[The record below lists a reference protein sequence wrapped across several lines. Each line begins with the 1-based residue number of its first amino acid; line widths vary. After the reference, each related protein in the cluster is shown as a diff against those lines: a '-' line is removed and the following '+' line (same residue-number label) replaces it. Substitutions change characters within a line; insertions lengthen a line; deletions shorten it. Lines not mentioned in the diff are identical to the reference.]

1 MNTEELKKLF
11 ELYDN
16 YKNKN
21 LSTERLRHP
30 DIKNNFQLF
39 SGKKI
44 FDIHREGFSIEERGI
59 FSVTFGR
66 GGTKILA
73 WSQMHGDEPTAT
85 TALFDL
91 LNFFS
96 TNDEFNG
103 FRNFLLD
110 KITFCFVP
118 MLNPDGAEKHRRANQ
133 INIDINRDALK
144 KQTPESQILWMLAE
158 KIKPQ
163 FGFNLHDQNSYYTAG
178 RSGKSAAVSLLAP
191 PVDFDK
197 TVDETRLRSMQVI
210 SVINKMLSEYIPGH
224 VARYND
230 DFEPRAFGDNLTKNK
245 ISSILIE
252 SGFIKNDINKETI
265 RKLNFVALVSA
276 FNTIAE
282 ESYKSEKAED
292 YFSIP
297 ENESLLFDLLLKNLS
312 LHSNGKN
319 FTIDIGINREKCFDE
334 TTQIFYYKGTIKEAG
349 DLSIYNGIEEHDL
362 RGFSVECAKI
372 YDKEFYDL
380 SALREFDFSSLL
392 SKGYGYIT
400 IGNET
405 ETNSFFNF
413 PINAIPKYRKFSPAI
428 AVDEY
433 ANLLLIKNGK
443 IESVIINGFY
453 QDSAE
458 TKIAIL
464 NGLVIS

>member
-1 MNTEELKKLF
+1 LKKELLNKLFDSYNDYRTASIRSDFITHQELKDKVTLLKQGKLF
-11 ELYDN
+11 TVEQIGGSL
-16 YKNKN
+16 
-21 LSTERLRHP
+21 ER
-30 DIKNNFQLF
+30 
-39 SGKKI
+39 
-44 FDIHREGFSIEERGI
+44 REIFSIKIGI
-59 FSVTFGR
+59 GK
-66 GGTKILA
+66 TKILA

-85 TALFDL
+85 AALLDIF
-91 LNFFS
+91 
-96 TNDEFNG
+96 
-103 FRNFLLD
+103 NFLSANDSFNSLRNS
-110 KITFCFVP
+110 ILQNLEIHFIP
-118 MLNPDGAEKHRRANQ
+118 MINPDGAARYQRENAF
-133 INIDINRDALK
+133 NIDLNRDALRF
-144 KQTPESQILWMLAE
+144 QSDESQLLWKYAE
-158 KIKPQ
+158 KFNPE

>member
-1 MNTEELKKLF
+1 MNIAELKKLV
-11 ELYDN
+11 EKYDG

-21 LSTERLRHP
+21 LSTERLKHS
-30 DIKNNFQLF
+30 DVKSNLQHFNEKKN
-39 SGKKI
+39 
-44 FDIHREGFSIEERGI
+44 FDIHREGFSIEGREI

-66 GGTKILA
+66 GETKILA

-96 TNDEFNG
+96 ADDEFNN

-118 MLNPDGAEKHRRANQ
+118 MLNPDGAEKHQRANQ

-144 KQTPESQILWMLAE
+144 KQTPESQILWSLAE

-178 RSGKSAAVSLLAP
+178 RSGKSAAISLLAP
-191 PVDFDK
+191 PIDFDK
-197 TVDETRLRSMQVI
+197 TVDETRLQSMQVI

-224 VARYND
+224 IGRYND
-230 DFEPRAFGDNLTKNK
+230 DFEPRAFGDNLTKSK

-252 SGFIKNDINKETI
+252 SGFIKNDMNKETI
-265 RKLNFVALVSA
+265 RKLNFIALVSA

-282 ESYKSEKAED
+282 ESYKLENTKD

-312 LHSNGKN
+312 LHWNGKD
-319 FTIDIGINREKCFDE
+319 FTVDIGINREKCFDE
-334 TTQIFYYKGTIKEAG
+334 TTQSFYFKGTIKEVG
-349 DLSIYNGIEEHDL
+349 DLSIYNGIHEHDL
-362 RGFSVECAKI
+362 RGYSVGCAKI
-372 YDKEFYDL
+372 YDKEFQNL
-380 SALREFDFSSLL
+380 SALNEIDFLSLL
-392 SKGYGYIT
+392 NEGYGYIT

-405 ETNSFFNF
+405 GTNSFFNF
-413 PINAIPKYRKFSPAI
+413 PINAIPKYRKYTPAI
-428 AVDEY
+428 AADEY
-433 ANLLLIKNGK
+433 ANLMLIKNGK
-443 IESVIINGFY
+443 IDAVVINGFY
-453 QDSAE
+453 QDLAE